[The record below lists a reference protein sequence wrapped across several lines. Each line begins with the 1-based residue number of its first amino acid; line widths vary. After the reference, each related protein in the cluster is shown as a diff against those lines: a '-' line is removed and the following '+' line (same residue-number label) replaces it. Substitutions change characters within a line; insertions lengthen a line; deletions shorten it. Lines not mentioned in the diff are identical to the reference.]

1 MFNNLSHLENE
12 NLNYLKISSY
22 TNQNCQGKWNKRMI
36 VLASMWS
43 WGNTHQ
49 LLAWVF
55 NLYSH
60 SWIHCVSFSGCWEQ
74 IGLPEDLATW
84 LLVLYPMHDL
94 FYDRDTCSMFI
105 ASLLIKAKKKKI
117 RKKSSY
123 LAMMVWYRKCVAFT
137 KWNWAILKSAI
148 LKFTGK

>member
-105 ASLLIKAKKKKI
+105 ASLLIKAKKKK
-117 RKKSSY
+117 KKSEKNQVIWQWWFDTENV
-123 LAMMVWYRKCVAFT
+123 LPLQNETEPF
-137 KWNWAILKSAI
+137 
-148 LKFTGK
+148 